1 MRAASPAVAIAVL
14 ALAAAGCGEKRH
26 TSSSS
31 GGSGGSAASSAATI
45 SETEFKLNPSSPSI
59 TPGGT
64 ITVKNDG
71 ATTHALEIETPKGEV
86 RIKPLA
92 PGKSATIKAPDKA
105 GTYDMYCPIDHH
117 KQMGMTGKLKVGSGG
132 GTSGGGTS
140 TGGGSS
146 SGGGGGGY

>member
-1 MRAASPAVAIAVL
+1 MRAASPAVAIAVI

-31 GGSGGSAASSAATI
+31 GGSGATI

-59 TPGGT
+59 APGGT

-71 ATTHALEIETPKGEV
+71 GTTHALEIVTPKGEV

-92 PGKSATIKAPDKA
+92 PGKSATIKAPAKA
-105 GTYDMYCPIDHH
+105 GSYDMYCPIDGH
-117 KQMGMTGKLKVGSGG
+117 KAKGMTGKLQVGS
-132 GTSGGGTS
+132 
-140 TGGGSS
+140 GGSS
-146 SGGGGGGY
+146 SGGSNSGGGGGGGGGY